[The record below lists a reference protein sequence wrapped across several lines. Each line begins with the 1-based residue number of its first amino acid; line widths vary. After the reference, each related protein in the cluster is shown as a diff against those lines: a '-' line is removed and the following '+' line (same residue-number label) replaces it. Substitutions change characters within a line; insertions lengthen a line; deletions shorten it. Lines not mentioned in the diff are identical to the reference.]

1 MFWTLLLIHY
11 HADNLN
17 ANITTKIAYST
28 YSKCGQAMTP
38 MLKVVQREYPD
49 AWAQCQETSTPT
61 LRGRKP
67 RPALLAMGEDREK
80 NREKADD

>member
-1 MFWTLLLIHY
+1 
-11 HADNLN
+11 
-17 ANITTKIAYST
+17 
-28 YSKCGQAMTP
+28 MTP

-49 AWAQCQETSTPT
+49 AWAQCLETSTPT
-61 LRGRKP
+61 LRPKP

>member
-17 ANITTKIAYST
+17 TNITTKIAYST

-38 MLKVVQREYPD
+38 ILKVVQREYPD
-49 AWAQCQETSTPT
+49 AWVWLSAMLWPDTRLARPHHGSKIGE
-61 LRGRKP
+61 P
-67 RPALLAMGEDREK
+67 RRF
-80 NREKADD
+80 

>member
-17 ANITTKIAYST
+17 SNITTKIAYST

-61 LRGRKP
+61 LRPKP

>member
-38 MLKVVQREYPD
+38 MLKGCSARIPGRLGAVPGNINANNEAQTKTSVVGN
-49 AWAQCQETSTPT
+49 
-61 LRGRKP
+61 GR
-67 RPALLAMGEDREK
+67 R
-80 NREKADD
+80 

>member
-49 AWAQCQETSTPT
+49 AWAQCQETLTPT
-61 LRGRKP
+61 MRPKP